1 MPKTKKEIRKKYVDD
16 LAEELLASL
25 DIYLLDDLSDKEYEE
40 AIDTAKVIIERE
52 TITPPRII
60 KRRNSEK
67 KEKTE

>member
-1 MPKTKKEIRKKYVDD
+1 MPKTRKEIRKKYVDD

-25 DIYLLDDLSDKEYEE
+25 DIYLLDELSDKEYEE
-40 AIDTAKVIIERE
+40 AINTAMAIIERE

-67 KEKTE
+67 K